1 MNPIISKFHRIRIL
15 GSTALSLCLVASGSM
30 EAFINLRKS
39 NRLVDT
45 AAGYLILKESG
56 GKIFSFD
63 GTDIDLELGIDK
75 RFSFFACN
83 VNLETFLRQKLIPK

>member
-1 MNPIISKFHRIRIL
+1 M
-15 GSTALSLCLVASGSM
+15 
-30 EAFINLRKS
+30 RKS

-56 GKIFSFD
+56 GKVLSFD
-63 GTDIDLELGIDK
+63 GMDIDLELGIEQ

-83 VNLETFLRQKLIPK
+83 VKLETFLRQALIKK